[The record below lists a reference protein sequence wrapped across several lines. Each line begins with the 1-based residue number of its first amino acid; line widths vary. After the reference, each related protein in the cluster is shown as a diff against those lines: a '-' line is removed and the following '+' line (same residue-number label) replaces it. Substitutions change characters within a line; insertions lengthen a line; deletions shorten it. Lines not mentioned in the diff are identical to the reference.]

1 MATTKKLW
9 NLQIR
14 LLRLSRTGT
23 GITAKTIWKSIGV
36 DVVDSFWDNAN
47 GAVKDIF
54 SNMIDN
60 ATGSDET
67 ALLTY

>member
-1 MATTKKLW
+1 M
-9 NLQIR
+9 
-14 LLRLSRTGT
+14 SRTGT
-23 GITAKTIWKSIGV
+23 GITGKTIWKSIGL
-36 DVVDSFWDNAN
+36 DIVDSFWDNAN

-67 ALLTY
+67 ELLTY